1 MTESLEGGN
10 RVKSYA
16 LAIALAMLVSAI
28 YAFQNA
34 GDVTVRFL
42 VFEQTFP
49 QGMWEVLLFAAGA
62 ILMWLFS
69 LLALLEVKGK
79 HKTALKEK
87 EKRIAELEEE
97 RASLLAAL
105 KRVAPQDDLNASTET
120 ATSVGEKSGM
130 EAEEAH

>member
-1 MTESLEGGN
+1 M
-10 RVKSYA
+10 KSYA

-79 HKTALKEK
+79 HKAALKEK

-105 KRVAPQDDLNASTET
+105 KRVAPQDLNASAET
-120 ATSVGEKSGM
+120 TASVGEKSGM